1 MPADDDSSGA
11 LPPTPG
17 LLTEVRQLGRA
28 GKRLLGAHWQLL
40 VAECG
45 LARSAVSW
53 LLLAGLAAMVAGVGL
68 GLSLLA
74 LTGLALATW
83 WDSWLWAL
91 LALCGLQ
98 LLFLVG
104 AIMVFRRCMHWLS
117 LPRSRSYWA
126 TLMQDSRR
134 AGDTHES
141 TPEDEAVNSERASHP

>member
-1 MPADDDSSGA
+1 MQADDDSSGA

-28 GKRLLGAHWQLL
+28 GKRLLGAHWRLL

-74 LTGLALATW
+74 LVGLALATW
-83 WDSWLWAL
+83 WHSWLWAL

-104 AIMVFRRCMHWLS
+104 AVMAFRRCMHWLS
-117 LPRSRSYWA
+117 LPRSRSYWS
-126 TLMQDSRR
+126 TLMQDTRR
-134 AGDTHES
+134 AGDAHGA
-141 TPEDEAVNSERASHP
+141 TPRDEAVNSERASET